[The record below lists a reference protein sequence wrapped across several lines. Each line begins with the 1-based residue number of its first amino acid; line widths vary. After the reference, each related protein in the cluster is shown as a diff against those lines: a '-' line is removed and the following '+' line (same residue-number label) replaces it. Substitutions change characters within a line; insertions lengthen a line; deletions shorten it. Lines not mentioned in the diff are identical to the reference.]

1 MKSINIKFPIEDDPE
16 KNRLFKMTL
25 TTKDAIQSD
34 LMLLFKTKK
43 GVRYYMYDYG
53 TNLEKFIFQPDD
65 NVTENEIIEDLR
77 QSVRSYMPN
86 VQIDTVKFYNN
97 ESKGYEDLEDNE
109 IRVQIFFTYT
119 DDAFRD
125 TGKIEITY

>member
-1 MKSINIKFPIEDDPE
+1 MKSINIKFPLEDDSE
-16 KNRLFKMTL
+16 KNKLFKMTL
-25 TTKDAIQSD
+25 TTKDAVVSD
-34 LMLLFKTKK
+34 LTLLFKTKK

-65 NVTENEIIEDLR
+65 NVTDNEIIEDLR
-77 QSVRSYMPN
+77 LAVKTYMPN

-97 ESKGYEDLEDNE
+97 ESKGYEDLEENE

-119 DDAFRD
+119 DDVFKES
-125 TGKIEITY
+125 GKIEMTF

>member
-1 MKSINIKFPIEDDPE
+1 MKSINIKFPLEDDSE

-25 TTKDAIQSD
+25 TTKDAVLSD
-34 LMLLFKTKK
+34 LLLLFKTRK

-65 NVTENEIIEDLR
+65 SVTENEIIEDLR
-77 QSVRSYMPN
+77 LSVRTYMPN

-97 ESKGYEDLEDNE
+97 ESKGYEDLKENE

-119 DDAFRD
+119 DDVFRES
-125 TGKIEITY
+125 GSIEITF